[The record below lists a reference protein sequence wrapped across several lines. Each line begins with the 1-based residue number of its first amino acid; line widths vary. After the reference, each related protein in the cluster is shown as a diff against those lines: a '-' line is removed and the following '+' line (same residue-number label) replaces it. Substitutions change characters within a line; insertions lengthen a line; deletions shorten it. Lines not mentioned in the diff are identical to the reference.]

1 MRWSGIR
8 WSGIRWSGIQWS
20 GKIRIATI
28 LIASWLLF
36 PVMTTPGAS
45 GSATRRGAGQPVD
58 LLLTGGAVVTMNNH
72 RQLHNPGYVAIRG
85 NRIVAVGPMAELR
98 SADFRPV
105 RVIDFK
111 GRVVMPGLINAHTH
125 LAMTLL
131 RGVGDDL
138 NLDDWLKRYIF
149 PAEAGNVTS
158 DYVATGTRL
167 GLIEMIRGG
176 ITTFADMYY
185 FEETV
190 AEVTRQAGVR
200 AILGETLLDFPAP
213 DNKTWDQAIGYAQ
226 KFILRWKGD
235 PLITPALAPH
245 ALYTVNR
252 THLEAVRDLAKQL
265 DVPILTHLAEARSET
280 QYAHQ
285 NFGLTPTG
293 YLDQVG
299 LLSARTLLAHVIH
312 VDQQDLALLNQ
323 RDVGI
328 VHCPQSNMK
337 LASGTAPVPAMLKN
351 GMRVGLG
358 TDGAASNN
366 DLNLWEEIDTA
377 AKLHKLITGDPTVV
391 TAEEALALATIGGA
405 RALHLEDRLGSLEPG
420 KLADLIVVGMSAP
433 HQSPVYNLYS
443 HLVYATKAGDVSD
456 VMVNGRWLMRDRRLL
471 TLKEPAVMNDVR
483 RYQRQIRRGLNDV
496 LNAPT
501 GR

>member
-1 MRWSGIR
+1 
-8 WSGIRWSGIQWS
+8 
-20 GKIRIATI
+20 
-28 LIASWLLF
+28 
-36 PVMTTPGAS
+36 
-45 GSATRRGAGQPVD
+45 
-58 LLLTGGAVVTMNNH
+58 
-72 RQLHNPGYVAIRG
+72 
-85 NRIVAVGPMAELR
+85 
-98 SADFRPV
+98 
-105 RVIDFK
+105 
-111 GRVVMPGLINAHTH
+111 
-125 LAMTLL
+125 
-131 RGVGDDL
+131 
-138 NLDDWLKRYIF
+138 
-149 PAEAGNVTS
+149 
-158 DYVATGTRL
+158 
-167 GLIEMIRGG
+167 
-176 ITTFADMYY
+176 
-185 FEETV
+185 
-190 AEVTRQAGVR
+190 
-200 AILGETLLDFPAP
+200 LLDFPAP